1 MRSLSHLHIPPILT
15 DAARPWFEWGMR
27 GPGDPATRSAR
38 NAVLSERVRV
48 AAGTLAVLTL
58 LWIPFDFVMFDVT
71 VASHLAIAR
80 VVTSACLG
88 ILALSRLR
96 FTAASRAVPS
106 LYLTLLVFYLAAL
119 VIVWRPHEEPLA
131 AAATAAYVYLPFAMI
146 TGLAVFPLTIMECIG
161 VAIPWLATAAVICVV
176 DNAFAVTFSAGILWL
191 LVVIACVAAIAA
203 VSQLQFLTM
212 VLAQSSRDALTGALT
227 RRVGNEILAAQV
239 KGAQRRKAPL
249 AVALIDLDH
258 FKSVNDGHG
267 HEAGDLVLS
276 AAGARMRAVLRSQD
290 SVIRWGGEEFLMVFP
305 EADTAGARLAIARLA
320 NHGLGKRP
328 DGSPLTA
335 SIGIAE
341 LKRDAAVDG
350 GALVA
355 LADQRMYRAKQA
367 GRNRIADASGAIS
380 AFLALGAPHP
390 GQSQDAANAALRPA

>member
-1 MRSLSHLHIPPILT
+1 MRSLSHLHIPPTLT
-15 DAARPWFEWGMR
+15 GAARPWLEWGLH
-27 GPGDPATRSAR
+27 GPGDPATSSAR

-58 LWIPFDFVMFDVT
+58 LWIPFDFVMFDAA
-71 VASHLAIAR
+71 VAAHLAIAR
-80 VVTSACLG
+80 VVASACLG
-88 ILALSRLR
+88 ALALCRLR

-119 VIVWRPHEEPLA
+119 AILWRPHDEPLA

-146 TGLAVFPLTIMECIG
+146 AGLAVFPLTIKECIG
-161 VAIPWLATAAVICVV
+161 VALPWLATAAVICIV
-176 DNAFAVTFSAGILWL
+176 DNAFAVAFSAGVLWL
-191 LVVIACVAAIAA
+191 LVVIAGVAAIAA

-212 VLAQSSRDALTGALT
+212 VLAQSSRDVLTGALT
-227 RRVGNEILAAQV
+227 RRVGDEVLAAQFR
-239 KGAQRRKAPL
+239 GAQRRKVPL

-258 FKSVNDGHG
+258 FKAVNDRHG
-267 HEAGDLVLS
+267 HEAGDRVLTT
-276 AAGARMRAVLRSQD
+276 AGARMRAVLRSQD
-290 SVIRWGGEEFLMVFP
+290 SVVRWGGEEFLMVFP
-305 EADTAGARLAIARLA
+305 ETDTAGARLAIARLA
-320 NHGLGKRP
+320 RHGLGDRP

-341 LKRDAAVDG
+341 LKLDAAIDG

-380 AFLALGAPHP
+380 AFLALGAPHA